1 VSRGNGPCGEGG
13 EAGLRGVREDRA
25 QEREGGGT
33 ATRGRYGGAD
43 RWGELGRRREVGSM
57 TRRWRGGVRERAV
70 RAPLGLGG
78 LLAEAWRENGPRCW
92 ASGRAGALGCCT
104 SLAGPLGWGKE
115 VAGRDWAWA
124 WSLPGLTV
132 WAGRR
137 VCGLGCSRVWAGLAI
152 GLFPS
157 SFLLQTSLKL
167 FEFKLKFESNPTT
180 LKQVKLMHQ
189 HECTNKLA
197 LKMNYKCKAK
207 QIKS

>member
-1 VSRGNGPCGEGG
+1 MARCGTGEAGCGNGPCT
-13 EAGLRGVREDRA
+13 LRWASAVCWA
-25 QEREGGGT
+25 
-33 ATRGRYGGAD
+33 
-43 RWGELGRRREVGSM
+43 EV
-57 TRRWRGGVRERAV
+57 WRGT
-70 RAPLGLGG
+70 
-78 LLAEAWRENGPRCW
+78 GPRCW

-180 LKQVKLMHQ
+180 LKQVKLCNGMNAQ
-189 HECTNKLA
+189 TVSPKINFNYLRIKIRLNESLNTINLRNLIKTN
-197 LKMNYKCKAK
+197 
-207 QIKS
+207 